1 MQVCGWLRHGK
12 MDVMSI
18 RLIAT
23 DLDGTLLRSDGS
35 VSERSVGALRA
46 AEDAGIVVVVAT
58 GRPPRWVQPVAERL
72 EHTGMAI
79 CANGAVV
86 VDLHTERVLEARP
99 LSREIVLKVAE
110 VIRSGVSGVA
120 FAVETTSRGFGQ
132 EPGYHTHLDDFRNEP
147 WIAPIEDLAADD
159 VVKLLVR
166 HEEMSPDELLDMARA
181 LAGDVAE
188 LTHSSKSALL
198 EVSAAGV
205 TKASTLARVAQ
216 SHGIDP
222 EEVVVFGDMPNDL
235 PMLAWAGEGYAMAN
249 AHPDVLAAAERFAPT
264 NDEDGVAQV
273 IEDLVLGQ
281 SRSDPLGP

>member
-1 MQVCGWLRHGK
+1 
-12 MDVMSI
+12 MDLVTI

-23 DLDGTLLRSDGS
+23 DLDGTLLRPDGS
-35 VSERSVGALRA
+35 VSARSVDALRA

-58 GRPPRWVQPVAERL
+58 GRPPRWVHPVAEHL
-72 EHTGMAI
+72 EHTGLAI

-86 VDLHTERVLEARP
+86 VDLHTERVLETRP
-99 LSREIVLKVAE
+99 LSRDAVLKVAG
-110 VIRSGVSGVA
+110 VIRSGVPGVA

-147 WIAPIEDLAADD
+147 WVAPIEDLAADD

-166 HEEMSPDELLDMARA
+166 HEEMNPDELLYLARA

-205 TKASTLARVAQ
+205 TKASTLARLAD
-216 SHGIDP
+216 SHGIGP

-235 PMLAWAGEGYAMAN
+235 PMLAWAGHGYAMAN
-249 AHPDVLAAAERFAPT
+249 AHPDVLAAVERFAPA

-273 IEDLVLGQ
+273 IERLLT
-281 SRSDPLGP
+281 

>member
-1 MQVCGWLRHGK
+1 
-12 MDVMSI
+12 MDLVST

-35 VSERSVGALRA
+35 VSARSIDALRA

-58 GRPPRWVQPVAERL
+58 GRPPRWVHPVAEQL
-72 EHTGMAI
+72 AHTGIAI

-86 VDLHTERVLEARP
+86 VDLHTERVLDARP
-99 LSREIVLKVAE
+99 LSREVVLKVAA
-110 VIRSGVSGVA
+110 VIRQGVSGVA
-120 FAVETTSRGFGQ
+120 FAVETTGRGFGQ
-132 EPGYHTHLDDFRNEP
+132 EPGYHTHVDDFRNEP
-147 WIAPIEDLAADD
+147 WVAPIEDLAADD

-166 HEEMSPDELLDMARA
+166 HDQMSPDDLLHQARA

-205 TKASTLARVAQ
+205 TKASTLARLAE
-216 SHGIDP
+216 SHGIGP

-235 PMLAWAGEGYAMAN
+235 PMLAWAGHGYAMAN
-249 AHPDVLAAAERFAPT
+249 VHPDVLAAVERFAPA
-264 NDEDGVAQV
+264 NDEDGVAQI
-273 IEDLVLGQ
+273 IERLL
-281 SRSDPLGP
+281 S

>member
-1 MQVCGWLRHGK
+1 MLLASNLVQEWRASQHGR
-12 MDVMSI
+12 MVSVGI

-35 VSERSVGALRA
+35 VSARSIDALRA

-58 GRPPRWVQPVAERL
+58 GRPPRWVHPVAERL

-86 VDLHTERVLEARP
+86 VDLHTERVLDARP
-99 LSREIVLKVAE
+99 FSREVVLKVAAA
-110 VIRSGVSGVA
+110 IRSGVEGVS
-120 FAVETTSRGFGQ
+120 FAVETTGRGFGQ
-132 EPGYHTHLDDFRNEP
+132 EPGYHTHVDDFRNVP
-147 WIAPIEDLAADD
+147 WVAPIDELAGDD

-166 HEEMSPDELLDMARA
+166 HEEMSPDELLQLARA

-205 TKASTLARVAQ
+205 TKASTLARVAE
-216 SHGIDP
+216 SHGIGPQD
-222 EEVVVFGDMPNDL
+222 VVAFGDMPNDL
-235 PMLAWAGEGYAMAN
+235 PMLAWAGQSYAMAN
-249 AHPDVLAAAERFAPT
+249 AHPDVLVAVERHAPA
-264 NDEDGVAQV
+264 NDEDGVARV
-273 IEDLVLGQ
+273 IEGLLT
-281 SRSDPLGP
+281 